1 MTGSGR
7 LIPLFRFH
15 AHANAKKTS
24 SARDVSRARKH
35 SQGQRR
41 THPHPHRLADR
52 RGATDQIAMEP
63 DDEALKV
70 ARAPP
75 QGRRGISYSQPLSR
89 DAASARRAALRNHSL
104 DDEHILPAS
113 QSLNYPLRHDPP
125 GMAPMGYH
133 PPLPP
138 HQHRPSASYSS
149 NPRRSAGG
157 VSEGSMTLER
167 AMSEYGGGQGTL
179 PEFVGAGGGK
189 GIFRVPLRAAMHPG
203 RPPPLEV
210 RPHPLRETQAGSF
223 LRSLAAEPQRRQLWA
238 GAESGIRVWSLDEVF
253 AEWGAG
259 ARRGDEESAPFREG
273 MPAPPALCVAVD
285 RANRLL
291 WTGHKDGRI
300 RSWRMDLDVAATA
313 PAPPV
318 AGAGDGGGSV
328 VGSTHGGGSNNNN
341 APVFREALTW
351 QAYGRTPVLSM
362 VVTSYGEHAI

>member
-1 MTGSGR
+1 
-7 LIPLFRFH
+7 
-15 AHANAKKTS
+15 
-24 SARDVSRARKH
+24 
-35 SQGQRR
+35 
-41 THPHPHRLADR
+41 
-52 RGATDQIAMEP
+52 MEPP
-63 DDEALKV
+63 DDEAPA

-75 QGRRGISYSQPLSR
+75 PQRRGISYSQPLSR

-104 DDEHILPAS
+104 DDDYVLPAS
-113 QSLNYPLRHDPP
+113 HSLNYPLHHDPTH
-125 GMAPMGYH
+125 H

-138 HQHRPSASYSS
+138 HQHHPSASYSA
-149 NPRRSAGG
+149 NCRRSGG
-157 VSEGSMTLER
+157 GGASEGSMTLER
-167 AMSEYGGGQGTL
+167 AMSEYGGGHGTL

-223 LRSLAAEPQRRQLWA
+223 LRTLAAEPQRRQLWA
-238 GAESGIRVWSLDEVF
+238 GAESGIRVWALDEVF

-273 MPAPPALCVAVD
+273 VPAPPALCVAVD

-300 RSWRMDLDVAATA
+300 RSWRMDLEAAATA
-313 PAPPV
+313 PAPPS
-318 AGAGDGGGSV
+318 AGGGDGAGSAGGS
-328 VGSTHGGGSNNNN
+328 SHGGGNNN

-362 VVTSYGEHAI
+362 VITPYGEHALFIAISFVHCCCHRLIIMV

>member
-1 MTGSGR
+1 M
-7 LIPLFRFH
+7 
-15 AHANAKKTS
+15 
-24 SARDVSRARKH
+24 D
-35 SQGQRR
+35 
-41 THPHPHRLADR
+41 
-52 RGATDQIAMEP
+52 P

-75 QGRRGISYSQPLSR
+75 QQRRGISYSQPLSR
-89 DAASARRAALRNHSL
+89 DAASARRAAPRNHSL
-104 DDEHILPAS
+104 DDEHILPTS
-113 QSLNYPLRHDPP
+113 HSINYPLHHDPS
-125 GMAPMGYH
+125 GMVPMGYH

-138 HQHRPSASYSS
+138 HQRHPSASYSS
-149 NPRRSAGG
+149 NTRRSAGG
-157 VSEGSMTLER
+157 VSEDSMTLER
-167 AMSEYGGGQGTL
+167 SMSEYGGGNGSL

-223 LRSLAAEPQRRQLWA
+223 LRSLAAEPHRRQLWA
-238 GAESGIRVWSLDEVF
+238 GTESGIRVWSLDEVF

-273 MPAPPALCVAVD
+273 MPAPPALCVVVD

-300 RSWRMDLDVAATA
+300 RSWRMDLDAAATA
-313 PAPPV
+313 PAPPA
-318 AGAGDGGGSV
+318 AGAGDGGGS
-328 VGSTHGGGSNNNN
+328 SHGGGSNN

-362 VVTSYGEHAI
+362 VITSYGEHAIYDRHCNANAFLLPQTHNCVASSH

>member
-1 MTGSGR
+1 
-7 LIPLFRFH
+7 
-15 AHANAKKTS
+15 
-24 SARDVSRARKH
+24 
-35 SQGQRR
+35 
-41 THPHPHRLADR
+41 
-52 RGATDQIAMEP
+52 MEP
-63 DDEALKV
+63 DDEALKA
-70 ARAPP
+70 ARPPP
-75 QGRRGISYSQPLSR
+75 QQRRGISYSQPLSR

-113 QSLNYPLRHDPP
+113 HSLNYPLHHDPS

-138 HQHRPSASYSS
+138 HQHHPSASYSS
-149 NPRRSAGG
+149 NTRRSAGG

-223 LRSLAAEPQRRQLWA
+223 LRSLAADPQRRQLWA

-273 MPAPPALCVAVD
+273 MPAPPALCVVVD

-300 RSWRMDLDVAATA
+300 RSWRMDLDAAATA
-313 PAPPV
+313 PAPPA
-318 AGAGDGGGSV
+318 AGAGGDGGSV
-328 VGSTHGGGSNNNN
+328 GGSNHGGGSNN
-341 APVFREALTW
+341 ASVFREALTW

-362 VVTSYGEHAI
+362 VVTSYGEHAIYDRHCNANAFLLPQTHNCVIYLHIDITACELLQI